1 MECQGIPEQA
11 ALICSLDPLCFQQ
24 GYPPSVL
31 SLTTGSRGAHSF
43 LWRSSTRETSAE
55 SRHSRHDERQKSRAG
70 NLLIPPCHMQP
81 FSKQCVQLTPVKY
94 PPPCQALT
102 LNFLMGQGR
111 CLVCPCPERVPQA
124 LTPLR
129 GEAEE
134 LSCNTRAIFTA
145 CTFLSCPSRY
155 CILRAWGQAT
165 HGLLYF
171 CSFLP
176 RHALQEIRVVLQPHS
191 LLAGQSGLG
200 ADVIQRPETLVQ
212 TMC

>member
-1 MECQGIPEQA
+1 MECQGIPRA
-11 ALICSLDPLCFQQ
+11 
-24 GYPPSVL
+24 
-31 SLTTGSRGAHSF
+31 
-43 LWRSSTRETSAE
+43 SSTHLQPGSPLLPARISTLCPLTDKWITGCSQLPLEKQHQETSAE

-81 FSKQCVQLTPVKY
+81 FSKKCVQLTPVKY

-155 CILRAWGQAT
+155 CTLRAWGQAT